1 MVGVVDYV
9 VGYSY
14 EVFDCEVGYRYE
26 HDVYVINTDKHFEFF
41 FMLYEAVNIQTE
53 SCRNLAIISV
63 WPKLLLED

>member
-14 EVFDCEVGYRYE
+14 EVLFCEVGFRYE
-26 HDVYVINTDKHFEFF
+26 HDVHVIER
-41 FMLYEAVNIQTE
+41 NILSSSLCCVRPLAFQTA

-63 WPKLLLED
+63 CSGLL